1 LALAIA
7 RIDNINLV
15 GSYATLMMHVVIKM
29 PAGKQTI
36 AIVEDDASLNRALER
51 LLQASGFATQAF
63 LSAEDF
69 LANSHPESHA
79 CFILDIHLPGISG
92 VELFYRL
99 CERGGRPPVI
109 FITAGD
115 GQAVRQNASLISGTI
130 CLRKPLVAAELL
142 GALHEQLRCSGSGPE

>member
-1 LALAIA
+1 MLA
-7 RIDNINLV
+7 
-15 GSYATLMMHVVIKM
+15 S
-29 PAGKQTI
+29 KQSI

-92 VELFYRL
+92 VELFDRL
-99 CERGGRPPVI
+99 CDRGGRPPVI
-109 FITAGD
+109 FITAGN
-115 GQAVRQNASLISGTI
+115 GQPLRQNASLISGTI

-142 GALHEQLRCSGSGPE
+142 GALHDQLRCSGSGPE

>member
-1 LALAIA
+1 MLA
-7 RIDNINLV
+7 
-15 GSYATLMMHVVIKM
+15 S
-29 PAGKQTI
+29 KQSI

-69 LANSHPESHA
+69 LANSHPESYA

-92 VELFYRL
+92 VELFDRL

-115 GQAVRQNASLISGTI
+115 GQALRQNASKISGII
-130 CLRKPLVAAELL
+130 CLRKPLVADELL
-142 GALHEQLRCSGSGPE
+142 GAVREQLRRSGSGPE

>member
-1 LALAIA
+1 MLA
-7 RIDNINLV
+7 
-15 GSYATLMMHVVIKM
+15 S
-29 PAGKQTI
+29 KQSI

-69 LANSHPESHA
+69 LANSDPESHA

-92 VELFYRL
+92 VELFDRL

-115 GQAVRQNASLISGTI
+115 GQALRQNASKISGII

-142 GALHEQLRCSGSGPE
+142 AALHEQLRSSRSGPQ

>member
-1 LALAIA
+1 MLA
-7 RIDNINLV
+7 
-15 GSYATLMMHVVIKM
+15 S
-29 PAGKQTI
+29 KQSI

-92 VELFYRL
+92 VELFDRL

-115 GQAVRQNASLISGTI
+115 GQAVRQHASRISGTI

-142 GALHEQLRCSGSGPE
+142 SAVHEQLRCSGSAPE